1 MASFPVLFLGLSSS
15 PASASCL
22 GSAQGMMPS
31 QKNLTGS
38 YRNALKPWKRKI
50 ETDETDKTCAQF
62 ERQTPNLCPV

>member
-1 MASFPVLFLGLSSS
+1 MASFPVPIPNNLLRRGSWTVLGT
-15 PASASCL
+15 
-22 GSAQGMMPS
+22 AQGMMPS